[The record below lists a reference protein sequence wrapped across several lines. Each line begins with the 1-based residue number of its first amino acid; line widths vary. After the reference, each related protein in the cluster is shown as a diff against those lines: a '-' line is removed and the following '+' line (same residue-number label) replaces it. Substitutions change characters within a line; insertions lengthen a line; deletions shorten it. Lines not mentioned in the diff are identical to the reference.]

1 MRTCRATTC
10 RLRRR
15 SRSARRRRILRPT
28 PKNAAHTIRIMT
40 EYLLLDPAY
49 TVPPVPQA
57 ARGVAWLR
65 ANVVRFSEGPDHAR
79 RRTIVESELARI
91 DLDALRRPGNAV
103 AKLAH
108 ELGLPRGVVCDVSVV
123 ARAYQ
128 PHAAITAQADDAIA
142 RLVASCG
149 GVWDEATAN
158 RIGLLV
164 QASDATNAHIAGKNP
179 PVPVTRRV
187 APDGTTI
194 EISLA
199 GAPFG
204 LGRHACPG
212 RAHAQA
218 LADGTFHRLH
228 QDDTPLVLPNAW
240 DFVSAAALVDAGFAA
255 IGTTSLG
262 VAAATGLFDAT
273 GATRRET
280 LNLARAL
287 AGLPVPISVDA
298 EAGFGEPASLA
309 EELAEI
315 GVAGVNLEDGRGNRL
330 ADPGTQA
337 LLLSSFKHAAP
348 HLFVN
353 ARIDTHWLNVDH
365 DSTISRA
372 LRYVD
377 AGANGIFVPGLT
389 DPGEIARVAAAVP
402 APLNV
407 LAHPNLTARGLAEL
421 GVRRISTGSLLFRT
435 ALRATVQAARAVRDG
450 EPVSNELSYRDVQDL
465 IARAHTGTVGRE

>member
-1 MRTCRATTC
+1 MPDNFKL
-10 RLRRR
+10 LRQ
-15 SRSARRRRILRPT
+15 A
-28 PKNAAHTIRIMT
+28 PKNAGHTIRTMT
-40 EYLLLDPAY
+40 EYLLDPTY
-49 TVPPVPQA
+49 TVPPVPPA

-65 ANVVRFSEGPDHAR
+65 ANVVRFSEGADHAR
-79 RRTIVESELARI
+79 RRTMVESELARI

-108 ELGLPRGVVCDVSVV
+108 GLGLTRGVVCDVSVV
-123 ARAYQ
+123 GRAYQ
-128 PHAAITAQADDAIA
+128 PHTPITAQADDAVA
-142 RLVASCG
+142 RLVAVCG
-149 GVWDEATAN
+149 GVWDETTAN

-164 QASDATNAHIAGKNP
+164 QACDATNALIAGKHS

-194 EISLA
+194 EIPLA
-199 GAPFG
+199 DAPFG

-218 LADGTFHRLH
+218 LAEGTFHRLH
-228 QDDTPLVLPNAW
+228 QDDTPLLLPNAW
-240 DFVSAAALVDAGFAA
+240 DFVSAAALADAGFAA

-262 VAAATGLFDAT
+262 VAAANGLPDAT

-287 AGLPVPISVDA
+287 AGLTVPISVDA

-315 GVAGVNLEDGRGNRL
+315 GVAGVNLEDSRGTRL
-330 ADPGTQA
+330 ADPDTQA
-337 LLLSSFKHAAP
+337 LLLSSFKQAAP

-353 ARIDTHWLNVDH
+353 ARIDTYWLNVDR

-377 AGANGIFVPGLT
+377 AGADGIFVPGLT
-389 DPGEIARVAAAVP
+389 DPGEIATVAAAVP

-407 LAHPNLTARGLAEL
+407 LAQPHLSVHRLAEL
-421 GVRRISTGSLLFRT
+421 GVRRISTGSLLFRN
-435 ALRATVQAARAVRDG
+435 ALRATVQAACAVRDG
-450 EPVSNELSYRDVQDL
+450 EPVSNEPSYTDVQDL
-465 IARAHTGTVGRE
+465 VARALNDAWDVPAS